1 MTFEDFDLDYGVLDS
16 IEAMGYT
23 KPTPIQE
30 QAIPVILAGH
40 DLIACAQTGT
50 GKTAA
55 FVLPLLDKILQTPS
69 GGINT
74 LILVP
79 TRELAMQIDQ
89 QIEAMSYYVDVS
101 SIAIYGGGNGQN
113 WNQQKTALTKG
124 ADIIIAT
131 PGRLIAQMQM
141 GGFDFGYLHTLV
153 LDEADRM
160 LDMGFY
166 DDLVQ
171 IISALPKE
179 RQTLC
184 FSATMPPK
192 IRTLTKEILRN
203 PTSISIAISQ
213 PNAGITQQVYMAHD
227 EQKLKLA
234 GRILK
239 EGDYKSV
246 IIFSSTKD
254 KVKRLEGELKRVGIE
269 AKAFHSDL
277 EQEAREMLMQ
287 AFKAKRINVL
297 VGTDVLSR
305 GIDVDG
311 IELVLNYDVPPDPE
325 DYVHRIGRT
334 ARAERK
340 GRAVTFVNEMDQ
352 RKFAQ
357 IERLIDRSIE
367 VLPMPEDLGPA
378 PEYRP
383 DIRRPKPGRG
393 GSKPGGGGGN
403 RGSQQRGGG
412 NGGGERRLQSS
423 GGGNRR
429 PKSGN
434 GQQGGAEPR
443 SRQEQAA
450 APADSDATQA
460 VQSGAADEIKKKKK
474 RKPKPRGPKPEGAA
488 GNAASV
494 DAPATQQPASE

>member
-1 MTFEDFDLDYGVLDS
+1 MTFEDFDLDYGVLDG
-16 IEAMGYT
+16 IEAMGYRA
-23 KPTPIQE
+23 PTPIQQ

-89 QIEAMSYYVDVS
+89 QIEAMSYYVEVS
-101 SIAIYGGGNGQN
+101 SIAVYGGGSGQN
-113 WNQQKTALTKG
+113 WNQQKQALTKG

-141 GGFDFGYLHTLV
+141 GGLNFNYLHTLV

-166 DDLVQ
+166 DDLVR
-171 IISALPKE
+171 IISELPKE

-192 IRTLTKEILRN
+192 IRALTKQILRN
-203 PTSISIAISQ
+203 PTEISIAISQ
-213 PNAGITQQVYMAHD
+213 PAVGIRQLVYHTFD
-227 EQKLKLA
+227 EQKLKLV

-254 KVKRLEGELKRVGIE
+254 KVKRLEVELRRVGVE

-277 EQEAREMLMQ
+277 EQDAREVLMQ

-305 GIDVDG
+305 GIDVEG

-334 ARAERK
+334 ARAERT
-340 GRAVTFVNEMDQ
+340 GTAITFVNETDQ
-352 RKFAQ
+352 RKFSF
-357 IERLIDRSIE
+357 IERLLDRKIE
-367 VLPMPEDLGPA
+367 AVELPKDLGIG
-378 PEYRP
+378 PEYKP
-383 DIRRPKPGRG
+383 EMRRPSHR
-393 GSKPGGGGGN
+393 PGGGRQSSSNKGRSGGKGSAGGN
-403 RGSQQRGGG
+403 R
-412 NGGGERRLQSS
+412 
-423 GGGNRR
+423 
-429 PKSGN
+429 
-434 GQQGGAEPR
+434 
-443 SRQEQAA
+443 SR
-450 APADSDATQA
+450 
-460 VQSGAADEIKKKKK
+460 K
-474 RKPKPRGPKPEGAA
+474 
-488 GNAASV
+488 
-494 DAPATQQPASE
+494 